1 MSLSSVRRLSDQ
13 PVVPL
18 EPPLFVPVRISR
30 LSSSFPAGSPGA
42 FPCCIPASDCA
53 TLFRS
58 VDVAPAGG
66 GTLPTGLPVVKPFQ
80 GLLPFF
86 GLEEG
91 VARGVGNEE
100 PACLQ
105 DGPEAF

>member
-1 MSLSSVRRLSDQ
+1 
-13 PVVPL
+13 
-18 EPPLFVPVRISR
+18 VRISR
-30 LSSSFPAGSPGA
+30 LSSSFPAGSPDA

-66 GTLPTGLPVVKPFQ
+66 GTLPAGLPAVKPFQ

-91 VARGVGNEE
+91 VARGVGKEE

-105 DGPEAF
+105 DGPEAY